1 MGCAI
6 LGRAK
11 ESVLKNLPPGVAALF
26 AMHEIHDAL
35 RRAFERDQR
44 ITNYTKTEKLLIFRL
59 SEPLRM
65 GELAQ
70 ALHCL
75 PSNVTA
81 LVDQLE
87 AKGLVRREP
96 SPADRRAKQLV
107 LTEEGMQV
115 RQSLAETAAEIFSE
129 VTGLRGREIDEL
141 LTLFSR
147 ARKVAA
153 EVE

>member
-1 MGCAI
+1 
-6 LGRAK
+6 
-11 ESVLKNLPPGVAALF
+11 LKNLPPGVAALF

-44 ITNYTKTEKLLIFRL
+44 ITNYTKTEKMLIFRL

-107 LTEEGMQV
+107 LTQEGMQV